1 MSKGANRGGKGSA
14 DRNQSPQDSADE
26 LDSKTKRKAH
36 MAHLQKVGE
45 ALVALRPD
53 QLAGFQLDDGLL
65 EAIEQAQRIKSREA
79 LRRQKQYIGKL
90 MRRAD
95 TEAIEARLAELV
107 DHQSTYTAAFHELE
121 TLRDALV
128 AGTKGDGGKDALG
141 DVIARFPAVDKQK
154 LRQLTKRAQ
163 REVSESPENKAA
175 RRVLFKFLRE
185 TMEQAEQEAM
195 LHEAELDD
203 AEDYS

>member
-1 MSKGANRGGKGSA
+1 MRKDAFKSGKAGSG
-14 DRNQSPQDSADE
+14 DQDQSSQDVSDN
-26 LDSKTKRKAH
+26 LDSKTKRKAF

-45 ALVALRPD
+45 ALMALRPD
-53 QLAGFQLDDGLL
+53 QLPGFQLDEDLL

-95 TEAIEARLAELV
+95 IEAIEARLAQLV

-128 AGTKGDGGKDALG
+128 ANSKSGIG
-141 DVIARFPAVDKQK
+141 DVIARFPAVDRQK
-154 LRQLTKRAQ
+154 LRQLAKRAEQ
-163 REVSESPENKAA
+163 EARQAPEQKTA
-175 RRVLFKFLRE
+175 RRSLFKFLRD
-185 TMEQAEQEAM
+185 TMEQAEQAQ
-195 LHEAELDD
+195 LADD
-203 AEDYS
+203 IEDYY